1 MPIIKL
7 EDLNKVEVKTITRY
21 ESILDD
27 FNEKI
32 KLEEKKYPLS
42 DREQMFV
49 TTIRELLNTLDESCR
64 RW

>member
-1 MPIIKL
+1 MPIINLK
-7 EDLNKVEVKTITRY
+7 DLDKVEVRVITRY
-21 ESILDD
+21 ESILND

-32 KLEEKKYPLS
+32 ELEEKKYPLS

-49 TTIRELLNTLDESCR
+49 TTIRELLNTLDESYR